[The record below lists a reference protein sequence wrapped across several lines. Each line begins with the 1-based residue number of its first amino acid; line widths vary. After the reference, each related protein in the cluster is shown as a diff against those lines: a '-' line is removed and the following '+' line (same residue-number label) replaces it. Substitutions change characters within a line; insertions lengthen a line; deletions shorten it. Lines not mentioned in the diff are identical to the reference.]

1 MSTTLKVRVPAWGGA
16 EVDDLLRGVAA
27 APVAEPFDPER
38 MACLAEF
45 AKRLG
50 RRSAHHPEARALSY
64 WMRRTE
70 LTRMAAA
77 FDELETP
84 RLLHRPRGTV
94 FHVPPA
100 NVDTM
105 FVYSWAISAMLGNRN
120 IVRLSSRTTDQADL
134 ILGVLAEV
142 LAAHPAVA
150 ATNVMVEYGHDDE
163 VSRALSAASDV
174 RVLWGGDATV
184 RLFRSFPM
192 PPHATEL
199 TFPDRTSLAAIGIA
213 AYEALGATGRNDL
226 AERFVNDSYVFDQM
240 GCSSPRLLVWVGDGD
255 HRALSQDFQAR
266 VGAAVAAKGYVVD
279 TSMSI
284 AKLGQAYRGAIDFDA
299 TGMSASSAALTVLEV
314 RDLAPMSEDFCG
326 GGFLYESRVRSLVDL
341 AHAIGRRH
349 QTLAVHGIDAADARE
364 LAVAVNGRG
373 IDRIVPIGQAL
384 QFNRHWD
391 GYDLFTEFTRQV
403 TIDVDDTDRGER

>member
-1 MSTTLKVRVPAWGGA
+1 MSTMVQVRVPSLGAA
-16 EVDDLLRGVAA
+16 EVGDLLRDVAA

-50 RRSAHHPEARALSY
+50 RRSAQHPEARALSY

-84 RLLHRPRGTV
+84 HLLHRPRGTV

-120 IVRLSSRTTDQADL
+120 IVRLSSRTTDQAEL

-142 LAAHPAVA
+142 LAEHPAVGA
-150 ATNVMVEYGHDDE
+150 ANVMVEYGHDDD
-163 VSRALSAASDV
+163 VSRALSSASDV

-184 RLFRSFPM
+184 RLFRNFPI

-199 TFPDRTSLAAIGIA
+199 TFSDRTSLAAIGTA
-213 AYEALGATGRNDL
+213 AYDALAPAGRDDL
-226 AERFVNDSYVFDQM
+226 AERFILDSYVFDQM
-240 GCSSPRLLVWVGDGD
+240 GCSSPRLLVWVGEAD
-255 HRALSQDFQAR
+255 HTPLSRDFHAR
-266 VGAAVAAKGYVVD
+266 VGAAVATKGYVVD

-299 TGMSASSAALTVLEV
+299 TSLSADTAALTVLEV
-314 RDLAPMSEDFCG
+314 RDLAPMPQDFCG
-326 GGFLYESRVRSLVDL
+326 GGFLYESHVRSLVDL
-341 AHAIGRRH
+341 APAIGRRH
-349 QTLAVHGIDAADARE
+349 QTLAVHGIDAADARQ
-364 LAVAVNGRG
+364 LALAVNGRG
-373 IDRIVPIGQAL
+373 IDRIVPIGHAL

-391 GYDLFTEFTRQV
+391 GYDLFAEFTRQV
-403 TIDVDDTDRGER
+403 TIDAGTEGSGTQ